1 METQHHRLPFSLQ
14 KEKSSLFR
22 ENHSIKYRENTDML
36 TSKIVIHLH
45 RTRGKNTKTKTMNA
59 GGKLINTENR
69 KTARPKGSADSSS
82 KKTKTEISNSFFQR
96 IISLLKKEELI

>member
-1 METQHHRLPFSLQ
+1 
-14 KEKSSLFR
+14 
-22 ENHSIKYRENTDML
+22 
-36 TSKIVIHLH
+36 
-45 RTRGKNTKTKTMNA
+45 MNA

-69 KTARPKGSADSSS
+69 KTARPKGNADSSS

>member
-1 METQHHRLPFSLQ
+1 MFA
-14 KEKSSLFR
+14 
-22 ENHSIKYRENTDML
+22 
-36 TSKIVIHLH
+36 SKIVIHLH